1 MTQGLRVEP
10 VSAPI
15 RTQVVDNLRQAII
28 NQQFAPGHRLIE
40 RELVELTGASRTSV
54 REALRELTAEGLV
67 KNVPNRGT
75 VIAQLSAVEARE
87 LYQVRSALEGLA
99 GRLFVLNGTAE
110 DRARLHEALAEVEAA
125 AARGDS
131 ILPPKDRFYDVIFT
145 GSGNASLRAVAS
157 GLHARVSLMR
167 FMSLSQ
173 PDRVPVSVHELRA
186 IVAAVDAGDADAAA
200 AACSYHVEQAGE
212 AGLRAVEAQEREDG
226 AGA

>member
-1 MTQGLRVEP
+1 MTHGLRVEP
-10 VSAPI
+10 VLAPI

-28 NQQFAPGHRLIE
+28 NQQFPPGHRLIE

-75 VIAQLSAVEARE
+75 VVSQLSDEEARE

-99 GRLFVLNGTAE
+99 GRLFVLNGSAE
-110 DRARLHEALAEVEAA
+110 DRERLHEALAEIEAA
-125 AARGDS
+125 EARGDS

-145 GSGNASLRAVAS
+145 GAGNASLRAISS

-173 PDRVPVSVHELRA
+173 PDRVPISVQELRA
-186 IVAAVDAGDADAAA
+186 IVAAVDADDADATA
-200 AACSYHVEQAGE
+200 AACSHHVEQAGE
-212 AGLRAVEAQEREDG
+212 AGLRALAVQEREDR